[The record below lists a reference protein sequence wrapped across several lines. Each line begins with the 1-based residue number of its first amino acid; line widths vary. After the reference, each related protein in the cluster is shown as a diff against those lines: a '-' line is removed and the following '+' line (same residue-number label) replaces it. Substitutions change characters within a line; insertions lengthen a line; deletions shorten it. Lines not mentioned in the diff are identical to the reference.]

1 MPYPI
6 YIPNLSILYISLR
19 YTIYFLMSLPNALNY
34 SSIRIGS
41 LAACLF
47 ASLGTLVLSITF
59 WRLQNCIA
67 YLVPQVRGGLV
78 GSI

>member
-1 MPYPI
+1 
-6 YIPNLSILYISLR
+6 
-19 YTIYFLMSLPNALNY
+19 MSLPNALNH
-34 SSIRIGS
+34 SFIRTGS

-59 WRLQNCIA
+59 WRLQKRIA
-67 YLVPQVRGGLV
+67 YLVPQVGSGLV